1 VPTKSLRKISF
12 VGLGN
17 IFNAGLGFLFLTAVA
32 RTLDLETFGKYA
44 LLSTLLLT
52 ISKIV
57 DFGANSVYV
66 ARSIKEQN
74 AELSSTLFTLKVLQ
88 FLVSVPVSLIS
99 LKLLNIFDG
108 TTATI
113 FILGILAYT
122 MNYLFYAYFQRAE
135 KYAGMV
141 LLNTIPQ
148 LVKGVFALRFFIDYL
163 CRNILIFLFAH
174 REQKVYLQ
182 FPGSPQTFQRILTG
196 RRFSNSLRKLGN
208 SQQRN
213 CKNHKRIRRRGHTFP
228 G

>member
-74 AELSSTLFTLKVLQ
+74 DKLSDTLFTLKVIQ
-88 FLVSVPVSLIS
+88 FLVSVPVSIIS
-99 LKLLNIFDG
+99 LKILNIYDSA
-108 TTATI
+108 TALI

-122 MNYLFYAYFQRAE
+122 MNYLFYAYFQKAE
-135 KYAGMV
+135 KYASMV
-141 LLNTIPQ
+141 FLNTIPQ
-148 LVKGVFALRFFIDYL
+148 LVKGIFATLFFTAAVTPDLNLAFGVFSLSIFAGV
-163 CRNILIFLFAH
+163 FLFFFLPEENK
-174 REQKVYLQ
+174 RL
-182 FPGSPQTFQRILTG
+182 
-196 RRFSNSLRKLGN
+196 KLDIAGV
-208 SQQRN
+208 STLF
-213 CKNHKRIRRRGHTFP
+213 KE
-228 G
+228 